1 MHKRLLEANVTEGF
15 TPYFRGQFMK
25 MVRVPS
31 RAVNGDQERLHTED
45 THEVSL

>member
-1 MHKRLLEANVTEGF
+1 MHKRLLEANVMEGF
-15 TPYFRGQFMK
+15 TPYFRGTVHESDQGT
-25 MVRVPS
+25 S